1 MTVRVGTVVRVL
13 EISSSVIERLSEH
26 EQSQS
31 QVQSILP
38 SLAMPSTPPTLS
50 STVTRLRTLVD
61 SRTPCEGRTDSLHPG
76 LRYYRF
82 SAPIEYHKTQRLMP
96 GVVVVLQG
104 RKIATLQG
112 RKHTYDAMHH
122 LVLGREALCQGTVV
136 SASAEAPY
144 LAIHLD
150 LPPAVMVKT
159 LVALAEVS
167 PATSGPPSPPR
178 SDVETAF
185 VSPVDPTVLEA
196 LVRLLPATDTTT
208 DRATIAPLI
217 VEEIVVRLL
226 RSHGARAL
234 LDAAALTRSAA
245 RIQQSVQF
253 IQANFRRPLSVNEL
267 ADRVAMSPS
276 HFAHCFR
283 QVAGVSPMRYLRD
296 VRLDAACAR
305 LLGGSVRSGELAAE
319 IGFESA
325 AHFNREFK
333 RRFDVSPTEYVR
345 RLCGG
350 ARDQVRSSGQ

>member
-1 MTVRVGTVVRVL
+1 
-13 EISSSVIERLSEH
+13 
-26 EQSQS
+26 
-31 QVQSILP
+31 
-38 SLAMPSTPPTLS
+38 MPSNSPGLS
-50 STVTRLRTLVD
+50 STLTRLRTLVD
-61 SRTPCEGRTDSLHPG
+61 SRTPGEGRTDSLHPG

-82 SAPIEYHKTQRLMP
+82 SAPIEHHKTQRLMP

-104 RKIATLQG
+104 RKTATLQG

-122 LVLGREALCQGTVV
+122 LVLGRETLCQGTVV

-150 LPPAVMVKT
+150 LPPAALVKT

-167 PATSGPPSPPR
+167 SPDTSPPS
-178 SDVETAF
+178 DLETAF
-185 VSPVDPTVLEA
+185 VSAVDPTVLEA

-226 RSHGARAL
+226 RSYGARAL
-234 LDAAALTRSAA
+234 LDAAVLTRSAA

-305 LLGGSVRSGELAAE
+305 LLGGAVRSGELAAE
-319 IGFESA
+319 IGFVST

-333 RRFDVSPTEYVR
+333 RRFDASPTEYVR

-350 ARDQVRSSGQ
+350 AHDQVRSGGQ